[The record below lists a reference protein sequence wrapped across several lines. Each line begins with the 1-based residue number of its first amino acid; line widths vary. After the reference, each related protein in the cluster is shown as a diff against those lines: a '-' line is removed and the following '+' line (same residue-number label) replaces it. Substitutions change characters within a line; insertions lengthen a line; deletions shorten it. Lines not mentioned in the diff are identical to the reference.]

1 MLQNTINVFSPRN
14 SLKNYLKLLMMTKN
28 YFILTKTLIF
38 VKECNI
44 DFMWRSQFDATFL
57 SGLWELWKKLEIS
70 YQDYYSLQLRLIFNC
85 LINAIAIY
93 YVNGNDPLKIAILVF
108 CSLNDRDFFMRKTPF
123 QKIKYLQLPSIKCQP
138 HQNLKVFREKEKRI

>member
-1 MLQNTINVFSPRN
+1 
-14 SLKNYLKLLMMTKN
+14 MTKN

-70 YQDYYSLQLRLIFNC
+70 YQDYYSYQLRLLFNC
-85 LINAIAIY
+85 LLNAIY
-93 YVNGNDPLKIAILVF
+93 YVNGNDQLNIAILVF
-108 CSLNDRDFFMRKTPF
+108 CSLK
-123 QKIKYLQLPSIKCQP
+123 
-138 HQNLKVFREKEKRI
+138 

>member
-1 MLQNTINVFSPRN
+1 
-14 SLKNYLKLLMMTKN
+14 MTKN
-28 YFILTKTLIF
+28 YLILDKTLIF

-93 YVNGNDPLKIAILVF
+93 YVNGNDQLNIAILVF
-108 CSLNDRDFFMRKTPF
+108 CSLK
-123 QKIKYLQLPSIKCQP
+123 
-138 HQNLKVFREKEKRI
+138 